1 MSNSSKDIDYV
12 LRTVEERDVRFV
24 RLWFT
29 DVLGNLKSFA
39 ISPEDLE
46 EAFEEGIG
54 FDGSSVNGFSSVV
67 ESDMLAFPDA
77 STFQFL
83 PWRPAVNAVT
93 RIFCDICTP
102 DRQPFEGDPRHCLMR
117 VFRLASDR
125 GFVPNVGP
133 ELEYFYSDSSKTPV
147 PLDDAGYFD
156 LAPTNSS
163 RNLRRDTVLSLERL
177 SIPVEYSFHAMGP
190 SQQGISLRYAE
201 AVSAADNI
209 MTTRFAVKQIAQN
222 NGFYASFMPKPIP
235 GRPGSGMFLQE
246 SLFDGEGE
254 NVFWGAEGGHH
265 LSDVACHYIAG
276 LVRYAPEY
284 MLLTNPTVNSYKR
297 LVPDGEA
304 PTFATWG
311 RRNRN
316 ALVRIPM
323 HKPGKHQSTRV
334 ELRVP
339 DPSAN
344 PYHAIAAT
352 VMAGL
357 KGIEEGLPLPPEY
370 TSDLGTSEL
379 ELESAGFE
387 RLPRDLGEAIEAF
400 RSSELMRE
408 VLGDHTFEFLVEE
421 KSREWLSYNSTV
433 TDWEVRSYYG
443 GY

>member
-1 MSNSSKDIDYV
+1 MNSSKDIDYV

-29 DVLGNLKSFA
+29 DALGHLKSFA

-54 FDGSSVNGFSSVV
+54 FDGSSVDGFSSVL

-83 PWRPAVNAVT
+83 PWRPSTNAVA

-102 DRQPFEGDPRHCLMR
+102 DRVSFEGDPRGCLMR
-117 VFRLASDR
+117 VFRLASER
-125 GFVPNVGP
+125 GLVPNIGP
-133 ELEYFYSDSSKTPV
+133 ELEYFYSETNEAPV

-156 LAPTNSS
+156 LSPTNSA
-163 RNLRRDTVLSLERL
+163 RQLRRDTVLSLERL

-201 AVSAADNI
+201 AVTAADNI
-209 MTTRFAVKQIAQN
+209 MTARFAVKQIAQD
-222 NGFYASFMPKPIP
+222 NGFYASFMPKPLA

-246 SLFDGEGE
+246 SLFDAEGD
-254 NVFWGAEGGHH
+254 NVFWGSDSTYH
-265 LSDVACHYIAG
+265 LSELAHSYIAG
-276 LVRYAPEY
+276 LVKYAPEY

-297 LVPDGEA
+297 LVPGGEA

-323 HKPGKHQSTRV
+323 HKPGKHQATRL

-357 KGIEEGLPLPPEY
+357 KGIEEGLSLPPEY
-370 TSDLGTSEL
+370 TPDLGTDEREL
-379 ELESAGFE
+379 AAAGFE
-387 RLPRDLGEAIEAF
+387 RLPGDLGRAIEAF
-400 RSSELMRE
+400 KGSSLMRE
-408 VLGDHTFEFLVEE
+408 VLGEHTFNFLVEE
-421 KSREWLSYNSTV
+421 KSREWSSYNATV
-433 TDWEVRSYYG
+433 TDWEVKSYYG